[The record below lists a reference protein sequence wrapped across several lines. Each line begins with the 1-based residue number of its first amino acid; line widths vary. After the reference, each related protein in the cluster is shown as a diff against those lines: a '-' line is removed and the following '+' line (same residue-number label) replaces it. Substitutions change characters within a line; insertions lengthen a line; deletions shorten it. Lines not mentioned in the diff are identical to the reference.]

1 MVVGKTTR
9 SGAKPAN
16 KGPKDKPDP
25 AKAVK
30 NRKHKIQRFLD
41 KRAPLTV
48 ENNKKALILRGHNTS
63 QVICDVLTDVQ
74 MLTKPNCK
82 ALSRK
87 NDILP
92 FEDASSL
99 EFLCTKA
106 DCSLFALGSHTKKR
120 PNNLVLGRMFDG
132 SLMDMFEFGV
142 DNFNK
147 IGSMAAETG
156 SKSTKATGSK
166 PMFVFLGEKW
176 ETDTTFVRM
185 QNMLVDFFRANRVE
199 KISLKGLDNVMGW
212 TVLEDGRVYCR
223 VYTVSYKRSGTR
235 IPDVE
240 LLPMGP
246 FLDLS
251 VRRSHLAAADMW
263 NAANKQAKN
272 VNVAKKVKNITH
284 NSIGDK
290 VGTIHMSKQ
299 KLGGMITKGRK
310 MKVLRK

>member
-1 MVVGKTTR
+1 MVATTR
-9 SGAKPAN
+9 SGAKPAKKN
-16 KGPKDKPDP
+16 TKEKPDP
-25 AKAVK
+25 AKAVQ

-41 KRAPLTV
+41 KRSPLVV

-82 ALSRK
+82 SLSRK

-92 FEDASSL
+92 FEDATSL

-106 DCSLFALGSHTKKR
+106 DCALFALGSHTKKR

-132 SLMDMFEFGV
+132 HLMDMFEFGV

-147 IGSMAAETG
+147 IGSMAAEMG
-156 SKSTKATGSK
+156 AKSTTKATGSK
-166 PMFVFLGEKW
+166 PMFVFMGEKW
-176 ETDTTFVRM
+176 ETDTTLVRL
-185 QNMLVDFFRANRVE
+185 QGMLVDFFRANRVE
-199 KISLKGLDNVMGW
+199 KISLKGLDHVMGW
-212 TVLEDGRVYCR
+212 TVLEDGKIYCR

-246 FLDLS
+246 FMDLS
-251 VRRSHLAAADMW
+251 VRRSHLAAGDMW

-272 VNVAKKVKNITH
+272 VNVPKKVKNISR
-284 NSIGDK
+284 NIMGDK
-290 VGTIHMSKQ
+290 VGQIHMSKQ